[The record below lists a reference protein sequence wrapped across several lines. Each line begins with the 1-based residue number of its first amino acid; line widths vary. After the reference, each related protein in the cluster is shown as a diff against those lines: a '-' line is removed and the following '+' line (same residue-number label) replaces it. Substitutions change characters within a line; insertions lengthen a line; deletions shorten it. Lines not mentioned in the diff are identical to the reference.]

1 MLHQR
6 GYRDVPGVD
15 PFAQPGPFAQQ
26 GTIEDAERKFDL
38 IFFSDSLEHVP
49 SPLDTLTSASKPFAE
64 QGRVVLKVPLA
75 DSYARRV
82 YGTNWFAFESRRDLT
97 SPLATASES
106 WPSERVCVS

>member
-26 GTIEDAERKFDL
+26 GTIEDAEGKFDL

-49 SPLDTLTSASKPFAE
+49 SPLDTLISASKLLAE
-64 QGRVVLKVPLA
+64 QDRVVKVPLG
-75 DSYARRV
+75 DSQL
-82 YGTNWFAFESRRDLT
+82 GESTERSGSRSSRLAT
-97 SPLATASES
+97 SPSPHATASES